1 MKRSLKEITDFKLH
15 TKDNSSGNVK
25 DLLFDE
31 KLWIIR
37 YIEADFG
44 NLFTSRRV
52 LIPKA
57 FWEKPDWNEGTV
69 TLPISDSEIDKCPDT
84 HKHRPVSRAYEAEL
98 HKYYRVNPYW
108 PIANIGLAGRLY
120 PPRPIAIPNK
130 VIEEKNIESVLR
142 SFEEIRGY
150 ELQALDGKIGH
161 IDDLLV
167 DADDWQL
174 VYVIVDTSNWNLWS
188 KKVMIPIFSLHNIN
202 YVNREVTID
211 MSIETIK
218 NAPKY
223 NPSEPLT
230 REQEE
235 GVYDFFSISLVK

>member
-1 MKRSLKEITDFKLH
+1 MKRSLKTITDFKLH
-15 TKDNSSGNVK
+15 TKDNTSGKVK

-44 NLFTSRRV
+44 NLFTSKRV

-57 FWEKPDWNEGTV
+57 FWENPDWKNEEM
-69 TLPISDSEIDKCPDT
+69 TLPITDAEIDKCPDIE
-84 HKHRPVSRAYEAEL
+84 KHRPVSREYEAEL

-108 PIANIGLAGRLY
+108 PTANLGLAGGFY

-130 VIEEKNIESVLR
+130 VVEEKDINTVLR
-142 SFEEIRGY
+142 SFDEIRGY

-167 DADDWQL
+167 DVDDWQL
-174 VYVIVDTSNWNLWS
+174 IYVIVDTSNWHFWS
-188 KKVMIPIFSLHNIN
+188 KKVMVPVFSLHNIN

-211 MSIETIK
+211 MSTETIK
-218 NAPKY
+218 NAPDY
-223 NPSEPLT
+223 NPSDPLT

-235 GVYDFFSISLVK
+235 GIYDFFSNSLVK